1 MNNQKQPHSPYRFHN
16 WLQALICFLIHLRL
30 KFIAILVPIFLWGGF
45 VADGTLN
52 GRFWLGFV
60 LFHLCLYGGVNALNS
75 YYDKD
80 EGPIGG
86 LRNPPKVHRSLLYLA
101 WGIQLVGFVFG
112 LKLTL
117 GFRLIYIAAMG
128 MSVAYSHPA
137 IRLKGHPMGSALI
150 VSIGQGWLTYWAG
163 WLASG
168 NHALSIFTPKG
179 ILGGC
184 GITLITMGLYPLTQ
198 IYQLEADRAKGDRTL
213 ALWLGTRNAF
223 RFALAA
229 ILLAGACMVT
239 LFGLYFRLVEAVILC
254 GYFVGLW
261 GLVHRW
267 GRIFDGMSE
276 MQNYDMVMRLNLV
289 NSGSFTLFLGLHFL
303 GVL

>member
-1 MNNQKQPHSPYRFHN
+1 
-16 WLQALICFLIHLRL
+16 
-30 KFIAILVPIFLWGGF
+30 
-45 VADGTLN
+45 
-52 GRFWLGFV
+52 
-60 LFHLCLYGGVNALNS
+60 
-75 YYDKD
+75 
-80 EGPIGG
+80 
-86 LRNPPKVHRSLLYLA
+86 
-101 WGIQLVGFVFG
+101 
-112 LKLTL
+112 
-117 GFRLIYIAAMG
+117 
-128 MSVAYSHPA
+128 
-137 IRLKGHPMGSALI
+137 
-150 VSIGQGWLTYWAG
+150 
-163 WLASG
+163 
-168 NHALSIFTPKG
+168 
-179 ILGGC
+179 
-184 GITLITMGLYPLTQ
+184 MGLYPLTQ